1 MRLLV
6 LGGSGFVGRAVV
18 DDAVGR
24 GWSVTTFNRGLRDG
38 GGSADGVEVLRGDRL
53 DPSSLSVLDGGREWD
68 AVVDTWS
75 GIPRAVRDS
84 ARVLSGRVGTYAYVS
99 SRSVYAPP
107 VPPGA
112 DEAWPAVESS
122 PDAEDGDYGQQK
134 AGAELAALAAFGDR
148 ALIARAG
155 LILGPY
161 EDVGRLPW
169 WLDRAARGGP
179 MLAPG
184 PADLPLQYI
193 DARDLASWL
202 VDCVAAGTGGVFN
215 AVSRPGHT
223 TMGEL
228 LASVVA
234 VTGGTAT
241 LRWVE
246 PSVILEA
253 GVVPWNDLPVWIP
266 PGHEF
271 ETLGLHSADVSRA
284 LATGLR
290 ARPVEETVADTWAW
304 LRSIGGSAP
313 QRADRPAVGLD
324 PQVEAAILAA
334 ATPET

>member
-18 DDAVGR
+18 DDAVAR
-24 GWSVTTFNRGLRDG
+24 GWTVTTFNRGLRGLRG
-38 GGSADGVEVLRGDRL
+38 GAPVAGVETLHGDRL
-53 DPSSLSVLDGGREWD
+53 DPASLSVLSGREWD

-84 ARVLSGRVGTYAYVS
+84 ARVLRGRVGTYAYVS

-112 DEAWPAVESS
+112 DESAPVLPSS
-122 PDAEDGDYGQQK
+122 PDAEDGDYGAQK
-134 AGAELAALAAFGDR
+134 AGGELAALQAFGDD

-169 WLDRAARGGP
+169 WLARAARGGP

-184 PADLPLQYI
+184 PSALPIQYI
-193 DARDLASWL
+193 DARDIAAWL
-202 VDCVAAGTGGVFN
+202 VSCVAAGTGGVVN
-215 AVSRPGHT
+215 TVSRPGYA
-223 TMGEL
+223 TMGSL
-228 LASVVA
+228 LDAVVT
-234 VTGGTAT
+234 VTGGAAT
-241 LRWVE
+241 LRWVDPE
-246 PSVILEA
+246 PILAA

-271 ETLGLHSADVSRA
+271 ETLGLHSADASRA
-284 LATGLR
+284 EAAGLR
-290 ARPVEETVADTWAW
+290 PRPIENTVADTWAW
-304 LRSIGGSAP
+304 LRSIGGVAP
-313 QRADRPAVGLD
+313 QRPDRPPVGLD
-324 PQVEAAILAA
+324 PDVEAAILA
-334 ATPET
+334 TQPR